1 MKAIKRNLC
10 DRNGMGCAPAKATF
24 LLLFLGFFTACSLKG
39 QAKPWDIREDGNRLL
54 LRMDESLLEKPM
66 LHVRHGREGVHIGW
80 KRRGNTLIM
89 QAIPIR
95 SLTGVV
101 IPTQSKSGVVPQVL
115 GTFPILDASGQ
126 GERVAIDI
134 SGFLLS
140 GQSYLKKFGNEDVIR
155 GRSYVDRFSA
165 SKDEILIHAQLMVR
179 EGGKEMTKKVGFSFF
194 ILPEPMRPRLYDKRM
209 GFHYDDH
216 WGRTISGK
224 ASIVRWRLKKKYP
237 DRTLSD
243 PVDPIVFYLDP
254 KMPDRWK
261 PYVTAGIMEWLP
273 AFETAGFTNAV
284 EVREF
289 DGGMEYQDPVG
300 IKYSMI
306 QWNNHIGVRGKKF
319 QSGSTIKLVIDQRS
333 GEILKCDIII
343 NSFLSLFEAY
353 YVRCAPL
360 DTRTRQKVVP
370 DELMGELLKSLT
382 AHEAGHA
389 FGLRDA
395 NYGEYT
401 YPFEKMRD
409 LAWLKQ
415 MGHTPSVMTY
425 ARQNYLVQPTDGIP
439 PKWLHQ
445 KVGPTDRYHIEWGY
459 REFLEA
465 KTPEAELPYLER
477 LIRQQDTVP
486 WYRYTLGGDEIFGPG
501 ETNEVVENDNPVAS
515 TRLGLQ
521 NIRRVLD
528 ILNEDKDVILDQET
542 IERRYENVLDLWYRQ
557 MQHVM
562 SLVGGYEE
570 LNHLDPKGGNVYRT
584 IPLETQEDALGYL
597 LDNVFSPP
605 EWLVNPKCL
614 EGMHYSTNQDLI
626 VDYQKRLLEEL
637 LAPRRMKRLE
647 KLEEILGN
655 GNIVESVLDQI
666 QKDMFSDESVGDR
679 NRQHLQKLYIKTLK
693 KALEVKEQDSR
704 YKQYYY
710 SESTKIV
717 FASKSY
723 QLQQMLNYKLSKTKD
738 ENIWIHLK
746 LCLMELQVLQ

>member
-1 MKAIKRNLC
+1 MKKR
-10 DRNGMGCAPAKATF
+10 RAT
-24 LLLFLGFFTACSLKG
+24 LRASFFIVFFVLVTACPILG
-39 QAKPWDIREDGNRLL
+39 QAKPWDILKEGNRLVL
-54 LRMDESLLEKPM
+54 QMDERLLKKPM

-101 IPTQSKSGVVPQVL
+101 IPAQSKSGVEPQVL
-115 GTFPILDASGQ
+115 GIFPILDASGQ

-140 GQSYLKKFGNEDVIR
+140 GRSYLKKFGHEDVIR
-155 GRSYVDRFSA
+155 GRSYIDRFSA
-165 SKDEILIHAQLMVR
+165 SKDEVLIHAQLMVS
-179 EGGKEMTKKVGFSFF
+179 EGGKEMTKKVGFSFL

-216 WGRTISGK
+216 WGQTISGK
-224 ASIVRWRLKKKYP
+224 ASIVRWRLRKKYP
-237 DRTLSD
+237 DRALSD

-254 KMPDRWK
+254 KMPDIWK

-289 DGGMEYQDPVG
+289 DAGMEYQDPVG
-300 IKYSMI
+300 MKYSMI

-319 QSGSTIKLVIDQRS
+319 QSGSTIKLVVDQRT
-333 GEILKCDIII
+333 GEILKCDIMI

-360 DTRTRQKVVP
+360 DARTRQKNVP
-370 DELMGELLKSLT
+370 DDLMGELLQSLT

-425 ARQNYLVQPTDGIP
+425 ARQNYLVQPTDSIP

-459 REFLEA
+459 REFPEA
-465 KTPEAELPYLER
+465 RTPEGELPYLER
-477 LIRQQDTVP
+477 LIRRKDTIP
-486 WYRYTLGGDEIFGPG
+486 WYRYTLGGYEVFGPG

-521 NIRRVLD
+521 NIRRVLN
-528 ILNEDKDVILDQET
+528 ILHEDKGIVLDQET
-542 IERRYENVLDLWYRQ
+542 VQRRYDDVLDLWYRQ

-562 SLVGGYEE
+562 SLVGGYVK
-570 LNHLDPKGGNVYRT
+570 LNHLDGNGGAIYQS
-584 IPLETQEDALGYL
+584 IPLEKQKEALDFL
-597 LDNVFSPP
+597 LDNVLSPP
-605 EWLVNPKCL
+605 TWLVHPKCL
-614 EGMHYSTNQDLI
+614 EGTRYSTNQDLI
-626 VDYQKRLLEEL
+626 GGYQQKLLEEL
-637 LAPRRMKRLE
+637 LDAFRLKRLE
-647 KLEEILGN
+647 KLEDILGDDTLMEW
-655 GNIVESVLDQI
+655 VVHEVQHEL
-666 QKDMFSDESVGDR
+666 FSDALMKGR
-679 NRQHLQKLYIKTLK
+679 YGQQLQKIYIQMMM
-693 KALEVKEQDSR
+693 KALDVTKLDDR
-704 YKQYYY
+704 YATYTY
-710 SESTKIV
+710 SESAKDI
-717 FASKSY
+717 FAAKREELLLLLQKKLRKSDDQSKGHLLRCI
-723 QLQQMLNYKLSKTKD
+723 QWLEKD
-738 ENIWIHLK
+738 I
-746 LCLMELQVLQ
+746 